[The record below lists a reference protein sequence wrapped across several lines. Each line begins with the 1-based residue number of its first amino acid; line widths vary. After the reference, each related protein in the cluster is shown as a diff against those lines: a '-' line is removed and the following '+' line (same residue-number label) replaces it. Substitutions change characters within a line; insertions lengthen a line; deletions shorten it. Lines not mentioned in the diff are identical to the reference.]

1 MGHVVGCYTGGEVN
15 GLYKAVIR
23 GVGSYLPE
31 TRLTNVE
38 IEQMVET
45 SDEWIQTR
53 TGIAERRIA
62 RPDEATSD
70 FAYFAAQAALAD
82 AKLDAKDIDLLI
94 VATETP
100 DHLLPPV
107 ACQVQARLGCRNIG
121 AFDLHATCA
130 GFLSA
135 LQVAEQFVKS
145 GLHQHVLI
153 VGADTLSRFTD
164 YTDRST
170 CILFADG
177 AGAFVVS
184 RGEPDEPGGVL
195 ATAIHTDGTYFENL
209 YIPGGGSR
217 TPYGEGAKA
226 KIVMDG
232 RKIFKLAVN
241 VMAATAEELL
251 QKTGRQKDE
260 IDWLIPHQ
268 ANQRIIDAVAESL
281 DFPPE
286 KVVST
291 IQNIGNNS
299 SATIPIAVDTAIRD
313 GRIQRGDLLMLVAF
327 GGGLVWGGAMVE
339 Y

>member
-1 MGHVVGCYTGGEVN
+1 M
-15 GLYKAVIR
+15 YKAVIR

-31 TRLTNVE
+31 TRLTNLE

-70 FAYFAAQAALAD
+70 FAYLAAKAALAD
-82 AKLDAKDIDLLI
+82 AELDPTDIDLLI

-100 DHLLPPV
+100 DYLLPPV

-121 AFDLHATCA
+121 AFDLHATCT

-135 LQVAEQFVKS
+135 LQVAEQFVKL
-145 GLHQHVLI
+145 GVHQHVLI
-153 VGADTLSRFTD
+153 IGADTLSRFTD

-184 RGEPDEPGGVL
+184 RSDDPAASGVI
-195 ATAIHTDGTYFENL
+195 ATTIHSDGTYFHNL

-241 VMAATAEELL
+241 VMASTVEELL

-281 DFPPE
+281 DFPQE

>member
-1 MGHVVGCYTGGEVN
+1 M
-15 GLYKAVIR
+15 YKAVIR

-45 SDEWIQTR
+45 SDDWIQTR
-53 TGIAERRIA
+53 TGIVERRIA
-62 RPDEATSD
+62 RPEEATSD
-70 FAYFAAQAALAD
+70 FAYLAARAALDD
-82 AKLDAKDIDLLI
+82 AQLEPADIDLLI

-100 DHLLPPV
+100 DYILPPV

-135 LQVAEQFVKS
+135 LQVAEQYVKA
-145 GLHQHVLI
+145 GVHRHVLV

-164 YTDRST
+164 YTDRAT

-184 RGEPDEPGGVL
+184 RSDDPAARGIVASAL
-195 ATAIHTDGTYFENL
+195 HSDGTYFHNL

-217 TPYGEGAKA
+217 TPYGEGVKA

-241 VMAATAEELL
+241 VMATTVQELL
-251 QKTGRQKDE
+251 NQTGCHLDE

-268 ANQRIIDAVAESL
+268 ANQRIIDAIAESL
-281 DFPPE
+281 NFPAE
-286 KVVST
+286 KVIST

>member
-1 MGHVVGCYTGGEVN
+1 
-15 GLYKAVIR
+15 LYKAVIR

-31 TRLTNVE
+31 TRLTNLE

-70 FAYFAAQAALAD
+70 FAYLAAKAALAD
-82 AKLDAKDIDLLI
+82 AELDPTDIDLLI

-100 DHLLPPV
+100 DYLLPPV

-121 AFDLHATCA
+121 AFDLHATCT

-135 LQVAEQFVKS
+135 LQVAEQFVKL
-145 GLHQHVLI
+145 GVHQHVLI
-153 VGADTLSRFTD
+153 IGADTLSRFTD

-184 RGEPDEPGGVL
+184 RSDDPAASGVI
-195 ATAIHTDGTYFENL
+195 ATTIHSDGTYFHNL

-241 VMAATAEELL
+241 VMASTVEELL

-281 DFPPE
+281 DFPQE

>member
-1 MGHVVGCYTGGEVN
+1 
-15 GLYKAVIR
+15 VIR

-31 TRLTNVE
+31 TRLTNLE

-70 FAYFAAQAALAD
+70 FAYLAAKAALAD
-82 AKLDAKDIDLLI
+82 AELDPTDIDLLI

-100 DHLLPPV
+100 DYLLPPV

-121 AFDLHATCA
+121 AFDLHATCT

-135 LQVAEQFVKS
+135 LQVAEQFVKL
-145 GLHQHVLI
+145 GVHQHVLI
-153 VGADTLSRFTD
+153 IGADTLSRFTD

-184 RGEPDEPGGVL
+184 RSDDPAASGVI
-195 ATAIHTDGTYFENL
+195 ATTIHSDGTYFHNL

-241 VMAATAEELL
+241 VMASTVEELL

-281 DFPPE
+281 DFPQE

>member
-1 MGHVVGCYTGGEVN
+1 MKP
-15 GLYKAVIR
+15 LYKAVIR

-31 TRLTNVE
+31 TRLTNSE

-62 RPDEATSD
+62 RVDEATSD
-70 FAYFAAQAALAD
+70 FAYHAAQAALAD
-82 AKLDAKDIDLLI
+82 AGLEPTDIDLLI

-100 DHLLPPV
+100 DYLLPPV

-135 LQVAEQFVKS
+135 LQVAEQYVKA
-145 GLHQHVLI
+145 GVHQHVLI

-164 YTDRST
+164 YEDRGT

-184 RGEPDEPGGVL
+184 RSDDPADTGVI
-195 ATAIHTDGTYFENL
+195 ATTIHSDGTYFHNL

-217 TPYGEGAKA
+217 TPYGQGAKA

-241 VMAATAEELL
+241 VMATTAEELL
-251 QKTGRQKDE
+251 AKTGRQKGE

-281 DFPPE
+281 DFPQE

-327 GGGLVWGGAMVE
+327 GGGLVWGGALVQ

>member
-1 MGHVVGCYTGGEVN
+1 MYR
-15 GLYKAVIR
+15 AVIR

-62 RPDEATSD
+62 GPDEATSD
-70 FAYFAAQAALAD
+70 FAYFAAKAALDD
-82 AKLDAKDIDLLI
+82 AGLSPEDVDLII

-100 DHLLPPV
+100 DYLLPPV

-145 GLHQHVLI
+145 GVHEHVLI

-164 YTDRST
+164 YTDRGT

-184 RGEPDEPGGVL
+184 RGEEQSGEGVI
-195 ATAIHTDGTYFENL
+195 ATTIHADGTYFHNL

-241 VMAATAEELL
+241 VMASTVEELL